1 VQMRN
6 MDIRNAVLNNGV
18 KFYQIAEKLG
28 ISDAAL
34 SKRLRNELPEEEKQK
49 ILNLINEIRSGR

>member
-1 VQMRN
+1 MQMRN